1 MERCRSEIIVRVNA
15 ADTPLFAQDLKT
27 IVPQRPDYIML
38 PKTASRQTVRD
49 CDAAIGEIERCC
61 GMEPGTISLIAL
73 IETALGVENAFE
85 IAAASPR
92 VRALFLGAED
102 LSADLHC
109 SRTKEG
115 LEILYARTRLV
126 TAAHAAGVGVYDTPF
141 TDVNDDEGIEAD
153 SRLARSLG
161 FTGKAAISPRHL
173 DAINRCFSPS
183 QAETDYAREV
193 LAAIEDAKRCGKGA
207 VALRGKMI
215 DAPIAAR
222 ARQTLAAAE
231 EILAEG
237 GTLQ

>member
-1 MERCRSEIIVRVNA
+1 MIQEKFCC
-15 ADTPLFAQDLKT
+15 
-27 IVPQRPDYIML
+27 VPQRPDYIML
-38 PKTASRQTVRD
+38 PKTASRQTVCG
-49 CDAAIGEIERCC
+49 CDAAIGEIERRC
-61 GMEPGTISLIAL
+61 GMEPGTIGLIAL

-85 IAAASPR
+85 IATASPR

-126 TAAHAAGVGVYDTPF
+126 TAAHAAGIDVYDTPF

-161 FTGKAAISPRHL
+161 FTGKASISPRHL

-222 ARQTLAAAE
+222 ARQALAAAE